1 MLITLPLEQV
11 NTVLAGLGEL
21 PLKVSLEA
29 YISVRQQ
36 AEAQVQAA
44 AQPAEPVEPVEPGA
58 PDA

>member
-29 YISVRQQ
+29 YMSVRQQ

-44 AQPAEPVEPVEPGA
+44 AQPAEPGA